1 MKNSEIT
8 TSIDTSGKC
17 CPMPIVD
24 TNKAIKRMDI
34 GQVLEIISTDPGTQN
49 DIPSWCERTG
59 NELIE
64 VDSGEG
70 EYRYFIRK
78 QQNA

>member
-1 MKNSEIT
+1 VENNEIT
-8 TSIDTSGKC
+8 VSVDTSGKC
-17 CPMPIVD
+17 CPMPMVE
-24 TNKAIKRMDI
+24 TNKAIKNLSA
-34 GQVLEIISTDPGTQN
+34 GQVLEIIATDPGTQN

-64 VDSGEG
+64 TNTGNG

-78 QQNA
+78 TGSV